1 MFSWRGWIKLSV
13 AKEESVDPSETRI
26 VETPSTVAFTSVLS
40 ERQTIDSMINPTIF
54 FLLCSWLYITIYR
67 GKKEAFDT

>member
-1 MFSWRGWIKLSV
+1 MFSWWSWIKLSV
-13 AKEESVDPSETRI
+13 AKEESVEPSETMT

-40 ERQTIDSMINPTIF
+40 ERQTIDSMIKPTIF
-54 FLLCSWLYITIYR
+54 FLLCSWLYINIYR